1 MKVVNGKGLE
11 GGRLS
16 SRTGDRS
23 VALRARFGTPP
34 VVADPSTRVWK
45 RYCETRLRH
54 FASGR

>member
-1 MKVVNGKGLE
+1 MRLENGKGPE
-11 GGRLS
+11 GDRLS
-16 SRTGDRS
+16 LRMDDRS